1 MFAYLLDTS
10 IVSALAPDRKERL
23 TPAAEW
29 LRLKSE
35 LMCFSTMTLLEV
47 RQGIARLERLG
58 SSERAARLEQ
68 WLQSICENAQERI
81 VPLDADIAM
90 EAGNMSDTAIAKGG
104 HRGVSDI
111 VIAAT
116 AKALNL
122 ELLTRN
128 IRHFEPLGIKCLD
141 PFEFVR

>member
-1 MFAYLLDTS
+1 M
-10 IVSALAPDRKERL
+10 SALAPDRKERL

-104 HRGVSDI
+104 HPGVSDI

>member
-1 MFAYLLDTS
+1 MFVYLLDTS

-81 VPLDADIAM
+81 VPLDADIAV
-90 EAGNMSDTAIAKGG
+90 EAGNMSDTAIAKGS
-104 HRGVSDI
+104 HPGVPDI

-116 AKALNL
+116 AKVLNL
-122 ELLTRN
+122 DLLTRN
-128 IRHFEPLGIKCLD
+128 TRHFEPLGIKCMD
-141 PFEFVR
+141 PFESIR